1 MPRHARLVP
10 VLVLT
15 ILLAS
20 CREARES
27 IAIAGPPASEGYVDA
42 GNGVQL
48 YYRTMGTGSDTVVVL
63 HGGPGFSMAYLVDDL
78 TPLATRLVLVFY
90 DQRGTGRSTLV
101 SDSTSLD
108 ARRFVEDLEA
118 VRREFGLERMKVLAH
133 SWGAGLVALYGQ
145 EYPERLDRMVLVGP
159 VPLRKAQLDQ
169 ALAEMDTRRDAAT
182 RAMLVELRE
191 ARMANPGD
199 ADACRVYHEFWFR
212 GFFGDTAAAR
222 RGQGDFCA
230 GTSESLA
237 NKVRGVDRY
246 TMASLGDWDW
256 RGMLR
261 MIAAPTLVIHGTS
274 DAIPQQSALDW
285 VDALPHAS
293 TFIFHDVGHFPWL
306 EAGDSFFAAADT
318 FLRVK

>member
-1 MPRHARLVP
+1 
-10 VLVLT
+10 
-15 ILLAS
+15 
-20 CREARES
+20 
-27 IAIAGPPASEGYVDA
+27 
-42 GNGVQL
+42 
-48 YYRTMGTGSDTVVVL
+48 VL

-199 ADACRVYHEFWFR
+199 A
-212 GFFGDTAAAR
+212 
-222 RGQGDFCA
+222 
-230 GTSESLA
+230 
-237 NKVRGVDRY
+237 
-246 TMASLGDWDW
+246 
-256 RGMLR
+256 
-261 MIAAPTLVIHGTS
+261 
-274 DAIPQQSALDW
+274 
-285 VDALPHAS
+285 
-293 TFIFHDVGHFPWL
+293 
-306 EAGDSFFAAADT
+306 
-318 FLRVK
+318 